1 MVSQSNAD
9 RIEEMSLY
17 PLAAC
22 RPRPLDPPV
31 TTATF
36 PSSEKMLPK
45 SSSWTSSLAEPMLAA
60 ATRIPWLSKD

>member
-1 MVSQSNAD
+1 MVSLGE
-9 RIEEMSLY
+9 IYGGWVGLLY
-17 PLAAC
+17 PLAAW

-60 ATRIPWLSKD
+60 APRLPCV